1 MSNLTVSDEI
11 ISLII
16 SHQQEAIST
25 GNPPFAAIIVAD
37 GKVISSVHNTSR
49 TSRNPLE
56 HAEMSAILL
65 AIQNYGSEIQSRAHL
80 ISSNE
85 PCPMCIGACIWS
97 GIPNVSYFVS
107 QEQVEAIRGWG
118 KFMPAKEIAQADD
131 SGIMVNGPIGN
142 EDMLNMHRVFWTTGS
157 NSECK
162 HSIHLSEGDTVK

>member
-1 MSNLTVSDEI
+1 MGDSFVSDES
-11 ISLII
+11 ISMILRL
-16 SHQQEAIST
+16 QEEAIAT
-25 GNPPFAAIIVAD
+25 GNPPFAAIIAAD
-37 GKVISSVHNTSR
+37 DKVISSVHNTSR

-56 HAEMSAILL
+56 HAEMSAIQL
-65 AIQNYGSEIQSRAHL
+65 AIQNYGSEILTRAHL

-97 GIPNVSYFVS
+97 GIRNVSYFIS

-118 KFMPAKEIAQADD
+118 KFMQAQRIAEADD

-162 HSIHLSEGDTVK
+162 HSIHLGRAIGK